1 MRKIV
6 LGIGICCLLYGCYK
20 DKGNDD
26 YVPVNEIVIRGISAL
41 YQKNAGEILEIKP
54 EVYYSYDTMAP
65 KHWAYRWKIQRG
77 KIIGNQQD
85 LRYLADTIG
94 EFECYFSVKDSV
106 NGIEYVKEFMLRVTF
121 RYNKGWMILSEKDQ
135 ISHLSFIQERSR
147 GKGTEYT
154 AYPDVYEVENGDVL
168 GSSPVKLR
176 EHWPGS
182 DYSEAAGEVMVMQR
196 GGQGCVELNDVSFRK
211 VMHTR
216 DEFLEKNYP
225 PGFVIKDALHGIW
238 SGYLLSED
246 GGLYFRK
253 YLTNEILHSGAFMQ
267 FRAAYGGEELQVDRL
282 VLTDYQKVPFFLL
295 YDERHRRFLWIS
307 DAEKDA
313 TRIEKLYYREERPA
327 AFMDITGLPS
337 GVDLSYIGYLSEE
350 YKSCGFLVLLR
361 RNDEVIVQTFSVTLD
376 REIINPYAV
385 KFKHPDLLDGRNV
398 MTLLP
403 KRGYL
408 LFSGGMDQRGLY
420 CYDPVSN
427 DIRQVYLFDSP
438 VCSIAYNSDVT
449 DRTNTR
455 IGVGLENGTFMVLDA
470 SSDSIMTG
478 LVPLYTSATSF
489 GRIVD
494 VVYKMQLKSAL

>member
-1 MRKIV
+1 MKRIV
-6 LGIGICCLLYGCYK
+6 FWIGIFYLLSGCYE
-20 DKGNDD
+20 DKGNYD
-26 YVPVNEIVIRGISAL
+26 YVPVNEIVIQGISAL

-54 EVYYSYDTMAP
+54 KVCYSHDTMAP
-65 KHWAYRWKIQRG
+65 KHWTYQWKIQRG
-77 KIIGNQQD
+77 EVIGNQRD
-85 LRYLADTIG
+85 LHYLADTIG

-106 NGIEYVKEFMLRVTF
+106 NGIEYVKEFMLRVTS

-135 ISHLSFIQERSR
+135 VSRLSFIQERNQ
-147 GKGTEYT
+147 GKELEYT
-154 AYPDVYEVENGDVL
+154 VYSDVYEAENGDVL
-168 GSSPVKLR
+168 GTYPVKLR

-182 DYSEAAGEVMVMQR
+182 DYSEADGEVMVMQK

-211 VMHTR
+211 VIHTR
-216 DEFLEKNYP
+216 DEFLEKDFP

-267 FRAAYGGEELQVDRL
+267 FKAAYGGEELQVDRL

-295 YDERHRRFLWIS
+295 YDGRYRRFLWIS

-313 TRIEKLYYREERPA
+313 TRIDKLYYGEERPA
-327 AFMDITGLPS
+327 SFMDITGLPS
-337 GVDLSYIGYLSEE
+337 EVNLLYVGYLSEG
-350 YKSCGFLVLLR
+350 YKSCGFLMLLHQ
-361 RNDEVIVQTFSVTLD
+361 NDEVIAQTFSVTLD
-376 REIINPYAV
+376 REIINVSTV
-385 KFKHPDLLDGRNV
+385 KFKRPDLLNGRNV

-408 LFSGGMDQRGLY
+408 LFSGGVSQQELY

-427 DIRQVYLFDSP
+427 DIKLIYVFDSP
-438 VCSIAYNSDVT
+438 IRSLAYNSDVT

-455 IGVGLENGTFMVLDA
+455 IGVGLENGTFFVLDA
-470 SSDSIMTG
+470 SSDYIVTG
-478 LVPLYTSATSF
+478 LVPLYTSVTTF

-494 VVYKMQLKSAL
+494 VAYKMQLKSAL